1 MSKPELDQS
10 DRWKQVE
17 EELQEWGSKLE
28 EIRANANDVGK
39 DVIVDLEARYNSV
52 LREVKELKVG
62 TEPVLQSSRDKT
74 ASLADNLKEKAQA
87 GLDTANEKL
96 TAAREA
102 AGETTAKLSEQ
113 TQKTTEQIKESAG
126 DIGEGFQKAWEELRQ
141 AFDKAYRRIKK

>member
-52 LREVKELKVG
+52 LREVKELKAG

-87 GLDTANEKL
+87 GLDTAHEK
-96 TAAREA
+96 ANGSSGSGRRNN
-102 AGETTAKLSEQ
+102 GQ
-113 TQKTTEQIKESAG
+113 T
-126 DIGEGFQKAWEELRQ
+126 LRTNPKNDRTNQ
-141 AFDKAYRRIKK
+141 GKRR